1 MKNLSDSE
9 KKVLQCLAG
18 IYSDEM
24 NCVFYSYLTQ
34 ETKLTLT
41 QVKRATHSLIKK
53 ELVEYIRG
61 LFDDDGM
68 VAGSGHSAT
77 EKGMKLVEELKL

>member
-1 MKNLSDSE
+1 MKVINESE
-9 KKVLQCLAG
+9 KRVLQCLAG
-18 IYSDEM
+18 IYGDDM

-41 QVKRATHSLIKK
+41 QIKRATHSLIKK
-53 ELVEYIRG
+53 GLVEYIRG

-77 EKGMKLVEELKL
+77 EKGLKLAEELKL